1 MERITTK
8 HLETLLQ
15 RLRRE
20 MGAPEMKWTPRPD
33 GKGTQCPVGAY
44 LINGGSAAYSRPW
57 TLVQMVSDRGG
68 ERTLLRANTARE
80 LYNMMHAYLDGR
92 DAAWTRRGQP

>member
-20 MGAPEMKWTPRPD
+20 TGTPEMKWTPRAD
-33 GKGTQCPVGAY
+33 GKGSECPVGAY
-44 LINGGSAAYSRPW
+44 LINLGSQTYGNAWALAQ
-57 TLVQMVSDRGG
+57 TVNDGGG
-68 ERTLLRANTARE
+68 ERTILRANTARE
-80 LYNMMHAYLDGR
+80 LYNMMHAYMDGM

>member
-33 GKGTQCPVGAY
+33 GKGNECPVGALFIEPGSTTY
-44 LINGGSAAYSRPW
+44 GRAWALCETINEDGAG
-57 TLVQMVSDRGG
+57 
-68 ERTLLRANTARE
+68 RTILRANTARE

>member
-20 MGAPEMKWTPRPD
+20 TGAPEMRWTPRAG
-33 GKGTQCPVGAY
+33 GKGNECPVGA
-44 LINGGSAAYSRPW
+44 LFIEPGSTTYGRAWALCETVNESGA
-57 TLVQMVSDRGG
+57 QKSI
-68 ERTLLRANTARE
+68 LRASTARE
-80 LYNMMHAYLDGR
+80 LYHLIHAYMDGM
-92 DAAWTRRGQP
+92 DAARRAQP